1 VMPAD
6 TIYVDE
12 TIVHAG
18 AIREH
23 TMWDEPLGFFRAP
36 SGLGQGLGY
45 ALGVKLAAPKRPV
58 VMTIGDGT
66 FMYNPVVPAISFAD
80 DYAMPLLILV
90 FNNSKYASMQYFHD
104 KFYPAGTS
112 IATKDYYGVNIK
124 GPSYEEA
131 AAMVGGYAKRVE
143 HPAELKGALQAALAS
158 IKAGKTA
165 ILNLI
170 MPDPGNLR

>member
-1 VMPAD
+1 
-6 TIYVDE
+6 
-12 TIVHAG
+12 
-18 AIREH
+18 
-23 TMWDEPLGFFRAP
+23 
-36 SGLGQGLGY
+36 
-45 ALGVKLAAPKRPV
+45 
-58 VMTIGDGT
+58 MTIGDGT

-170 MPDPGNLR
+170 MPDPAICADRRRCDARAGSPTEAIPLEPRKRYAVLQTAMVPIAVVASDLVL